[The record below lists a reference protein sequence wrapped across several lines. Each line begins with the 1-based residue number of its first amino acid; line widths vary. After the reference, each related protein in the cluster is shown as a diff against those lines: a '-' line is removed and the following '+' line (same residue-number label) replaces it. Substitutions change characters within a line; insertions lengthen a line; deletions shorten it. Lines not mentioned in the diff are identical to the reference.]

1 MEIKAAGSSGI
12 DLLCPTCGAKYRLEK
27 YVEGQ
32 RYSCKRCSASLMFG
46 KFALLTELGRGGF
59 GVVYKAWQA
68 DLQRIVALKFLH
80 SDGDDST
87 ERFTREARIAANL
100 THPNIAAIYEVGN
113 HEGKLYITMQFVDG
127 ITVNKSDLSL
137 RDAANVIRD
146 AALAVDYAH
155 ARDII
160 HRDIKP
166 HNIML
171 TRGEP
176 SGTSPGDLLRRVY
189 VMDFGLARSV
199 SKGSTLTTDGQILG
213 TPAFM
218 SPEQAQGL
226 PCDGRSD
233 VYSLG
238 ATLYSMTAKRPPFEA
253 NTPVQVLMLVAT
265 GTPRPPSEWNSEID
279 KGLESIILKAMECH
293 PENRYPTAARLAAD
307 LTRWLQ
313 GEAADVG
320 PTIHLSSHMAVPKAS
335 PAKRRGA
342 MVAIGLILALVG
354 AGGLFKLFVLSPRP
368 GSSSQ
373 RPNPPGE
380 SQSQKAPDAEAEAA
394 KVVLEVRTD
403 PDKAQIR
410 LGGLEKTAPCKF
422 TRREL
427 PPGPYTLRIEMPGYE
442 SLAEPLTLEAGGA
455 SVPIER
461 KLVELGKKV
470 AFRLVSDPPGAR
482 ILIEGK
488 DTGLKTPA
496 DIHRDLVAG
505 TKAPVELELDGYQT
519 VPRVVEIQE
528 TPHEERITLEPLTAA
543 FHVHDLAPQA
553 FVYLFTLPPGV
564 RSPAA
569 LLGLWSENVE
579 SLERSLQSLEAHDAA
594 LALGRLRDIA
604 TRGDARVREKAAQ
617 LARGAAAGSASAG
630 LQPDQSLTA
639 DVAGNVTFQKAWVK
653 KSYRILATTSAT
665 SDFLSDEVRPSL
677 KSVTRVK
684 ADMPV
689 VASIAWGV
697 RPRAGQFQ
705 VTLGDG
711 AIAGQV
717 LPEGPPLRLPA
728 GTVTLR
734 YLPPPGDSL
743 LHGFTQTAAVAPGF
757 EITGNLYWQSGGA
770 FEQEGKLETAVRAY
784 TKVLEEKNYPGNE
797 EDDRG
802 RLPDRIQ
809 NLYRSWIDAQVKQS
823 RTVGGDL
830 QSKVEEARKR
840 PPAEMAPLLLELYAA
855 KGAAKEIRGAAAAG
869 LAYAE
874 GRLKQPYP
882 AMEWMERALREGA
895 DPGPD
900 GETAVSD
907 ALRGFPGLAERWTA
921 AVKALAVLRR
931 PPPRRPA
938 FLGARVA
945 EQAGRGLRVT
955 ATAKGF
961 PAEDSGLKAG
971 DILTEMGGSAL
982 RSPSDLD
989 GAIAAHFEGDVVE
1002 VKFERGPEKLVANLK
1017 LAGTPEKEPEFA
1029 MPPSRLGVISSVDA
1043 RYGLF
1048 VKLDPDAVVAQN
1060 DVLEVVRAGE
1070 VVGEA
1075 TVIRVF
1081 PKRDTVYPNGSAEI
1095 RRGKVEILKGDEV
1108 RKKK

>member
-1 MEIKAAGSSGI
+1 MEIKAAGSEAI

-32 RYSCKRCSASLMFG
+32 RYSCKRCSASLLFG
-46 KFALLTELGRGGF
+46 KFALLAELGRGGF

-80 SDGDDST
+80 SDGDDSS

-127 ITVNKSDLSL
+127 ITVNKSDLSI

-155 ARDII
+155 ARYII

-176 SGTSPGDLLRRVY
+176 SGTSPGDLCRRVY

-226 PCDGRSD
+226 PCDARSD

-238 ATLYSMTAKRPPFEA
+238 ATLYSMVAKRPPFEA

-265 GTPRPPSEWNSEID
+265 GTPRPPSEFNPEID
-279 KGLESIILKAMECH
+279 KNLESIILKAMECH

-320 PTIHLSSHMAVPKAS
+320 ATIHLSSQMAVPKAA

-368 GSSSQ
+368 ESPGQ
-373 RPNPPGE
+373 RPPPHEEG
-380 SQSQKAPDAEAEAA
+380 QSQKLPDAEAEAA
-394 KVVLEVRTD
+394 KVVLDVRTD
-403 PDKAQIR
+403 PEHAQVR
-410 LGGLEKTAPCKF
+410 LAGLEKTAPCKF

-427 PPGPYTLRIEMPGYE
+427 PPGAYTLRIDLPGYA
-442 SLAEPLTLEAGGA
+442 LLTETVTLVAGGA
-455 SVPIER
+455 ALPIER
-461 KLVELGKKV
+461 KLEELSKQI
-470 AFRLVSDPPGAR
+470 AFRLTSEPPGAR
-482 ILIEGK
+482 ILIDGK

-496 DIHRDLVAG
+496 DIHRDLAAG
-505 TKAPVELELDGYQT
+505 PRVPVELVLDGYQNDS
-519 VPRVVEIQE
+519 RSVVVGE
-528 TPHEERITLEPLTAA
+528 TPREEMITLEPLTGA

-553 FVYLFTLPPGV
+553 VVSLFSLPPGV
-564 RSPAA
+564 KNPAA

-579 SLERSLQSLEAHDAA
+579 SLERSLKTLEAHDAA
-594 LALGRLRDIA
+594 LAVGRLRTLA
-604 TRGDARVREKAAQ
+604 LRGDVRVRDKAAK
-617 LARGAAAGSASAG
+617 LAGAAASGSAPAG

-639 DVAGNVTFQKAWVK
+639 DAAGNVTFQKAWVK
-653 KSYRILATTSAT
+653 NTYRILATSSAT
-665 SDFLSDEVRPSL
+665 SDFVSDEVKPIL
-677 KSVTRVK
+677 KGVTRVK

-697 RPRAGQFQ
+697 RPAAGEFR

-711 AIAGQV
+711 TIAGQV
-717 LPEGPPLRLPA
+717 LPGGSPLRLPA

-734 YLPPPGDSL
+734 YLPPPGDPL
-743 LHGFTQTAAVAPGF
+743 LHEFTQTATVAPGY

-770 FEQEGKLETAVRAY
+770 FEQEGKLEIAVRAY
-784 TKVLEEKNYPGNE
+784 TKVLEEKNYPGSE
-797 EDDRG
+797 EDDRQ

-809 NLYRSWIDAQVKQS
+809 NLYRAWIDAQLKQS

-830 QSKVEEARKR
+830 QSKLEEARKR
-840 PPAEMAPLLLELYAA
+840 PPAEMAGLLLELYAA
-855 KGAAKEIRGAAAAG
+855 KGAAKEIRGAAASG
-869 LAYAE
+869 LAYAQ
-874 GRLKQPYP
+874 GRLKQPYL
-882 AMEWMERALREGA
+882 AMEWLERVLREGA

-900 GETAVSD
+900 AETSVSD
-907 ALRGFPGLAERWTA
+907 AIRGFPGLAERWNA
-921 AVKALAVLRR
+921 AAKALAVLRR
-931 PPPRRPA
+931 PPARRPGY
-938 FLGARVA
+938 LGARVA
-945 EQAGRGLRVT
+945 ELTGRGLRVT

-961 PAEDSGLKAG
+961 PADESGLKAG
-971 DILTEMGGSAL
+971 DILTEIGGSAL
-982 RSPSDLD
+982 RSSSDLD
-989 GAIAAHFEGDVVE
+989 GAIGAHFEGDVVE
-1002 VKFERGPEKLVANLK
+1002 LKYERGPEKMVASVKLVGA
-1017 LAGTPEKEPEFA
+1017 PEKEPEYP
-1029 MPPSRLGVISSVDA
+1029 MPPSRLGVIVSVGA
-1043 RYGLF
+1043 KYGF
-1048 VKLDPDAVVAQN
+1048 YVKLDPEVVVASN

-1070 VVGEA
+1070 VVGET
-1075 TVIRVF
+1075 TVVRVYT
-1081 PKRDTVYPNGSAEI
+1081 KKDAIYPNGSAEI
-1095 RRGKVEILKGDEV
+1095 RPGKVELLKGDEV